1 MAQAALTRPSG
12 KVTHFLCNSEMAF
25 CLLPEKAG
33 PARKA
38 PASSRKASDI
48 EEWVMCSSRERSLR
62 GHPQCANGYFV
73 LPGCQGRLCST
84 AFSSFPYFL
93 RLSLIKHSFFFL
105 YVSQAPSFPSFSS
118 SHFLLPSPSEGRPE
132 KVGPS
137 SSVPVNTSA
146 FLLNVR
152 FQFPG
157 CMQATRPFRPEGLK
171 CQDQS
176 CMENPFFLR
185 ATLPASCSRS
195 APAWLTCG
203 KPLSEI
209 MEWIILEISNF
220 VSLK

>member
-1 MAQAALTRPSG
+1 MQMATLFSQVA
-12 KVTHFLCNSEMAF
+12 
-25 CLLPEKAG
+25 KAG
-33 PARKA
+33 CVPLLS
-38 PASSRKASDI
+38 PPSPTSS
-48 EEWVMCSSRERSLR
+48 VSL
-62 GHPQCANGYFV
+62 
-73 LPGCQGRLCST
+73 ST
-84 AFSSFPYFL
+84 S
-93 RLSLIKHSFFFL
+93 FFL

-146 FLLNVR
+146 FLLNMR

-157 CMQATRPFRPEGLK
+157 CMQAARPFRPEGLK

-203 KPLSEI
+203 KPLSKI
-209 MEWIILEISNF
+209 TEWIILEISNF